1 MNLKKVIAL
10 GAAATMAVSL
20 AACGSSSSTATTAES
35 TAAAS
40 TAASTAEVAST
51 ADAAEPA
58 ASGETTKMT
67 LALRGGTYGAV
78 IEACLDQ
85 FEAENN
91 VEIEV
96 LQLEFDDLHSK
107 IALDAPNATGA
118 YDLVMVDGSWMAE
131 FTENEVLLN
140 LSDEGY
146 SFDEDI
152 IPGTTSICKVGD
164 DIYLAPYFGNVTVM
178 LYNKALV
185 EAAGYTA
192 DKIESFDDVMAICTA
207 AKDAGKNGYV
217 TRGGSADSILSD
229 FIPVMLAN
237 GAWVVD
243 ENNQPTVN
251 TPEMKAALEQYAAL
265 QATGTTMEK
274 DDIVGQLDNGDG
286 ALAVGWPGWYSP
298 TEDSAASYTV
308 IPTKLTASSEAL
320 STSMYGVWTIGVP
333 ANAPN
338 KDLGVKLLEYL
349 MDPEV
354 QLSTVE
360 NGGVPCRYSVLKNA
374 DVLAKYPTLS
384 IVCDALEAGVYR
396 PVIAEWSDFTE
407 IFGTEIDNFMQGT
420 ESLDDALANAQGQ
433 LEVLMAG

>member
-1 MNLKKVIAL
+1 MIAL
-10 GAAATMAVSL
+10 VAAATMAVSL
-20 AACGSSSSTATTAES
+20 AACGSSASTTTSTADTADSTAAES
-35 TAAAS
+35 TAEES
-40 TAASTAEVAST
+40 TAADT
-51 ADAAEPA
+51 

-78 IEACLDQ
+78 IEACLDE

-91 VEIEV
+91 VDIEV

-107 IALDAPNATGA
+107 IALDAPNAEGA

-146 SFDEDI
+146 EFDDDI
-152 IPGTTSICKVGD
+152 IPGTTDICMVDG

-178 LYNKALV
+178 LYNKELV
-185 EAAGYTA
+185 EAAGYTG
-192 DKIESFDDVMAICTA
+192 DDINSWEDVMAIA
-207 AKDAGKNGYV
+207 ESANAAGKNGFV

-229 FIPVMLAN
+229 FIPLMLAN

-243 ENNQPTVN
+243 EDNNPTVN
-251 TPEMKAALEQYAAL
+251 TDEMKAALEQYAAL
-265 QATGTTMEK
+265 RDLGTTMEK
-274 DDIVGQLDNGDG
+274 DDIVAQIDNGDG

-298 TEDSAASYTV
+298 TDESAGSYTV
-308 IPTKLTASSEAL
+308 IPTQLTEDGESL

-354 QLSTVE
+354 QLTTVD
-360 NGGVPCRYSVLKNA
+360 NGGVPCRYSVLQNE
-374 DVLAKYPTLS
+374 DVLAKYPTLAT
-384 IVCDALEAGVYR
+384 VCDALEVGVYR

-407 IFGTEIDNFMQGT
+407 IFGTEIDNYMQGT

-433 LEVLMAG
+433 LEALMAG